1 MMNTDDKLAF
11 VAITIG
17 LAQMLMLIKKL
28 LNTDDISYYSFEYV
42 MLGII
47 ASILW
52 IIYQYR
58 KGANFSVV
66 YSSAGL
72 CIGLYLLQRLLKERN
87 PKKEKSSSI

>member
-1 MMNTDDKLAF
+1 MNTDDKLAF
-11 VAITIG
+11 IAITIG

-28 LNTDDISYYSFEYV
+28 INTDDISYYSLEYV
-42 MLGII
+42 IAGII
-47 ASILW
+47 ASTLW
-52 IIYQYR
+52 IVYQYR

-72 CIGLYLLQRLLKERN
+72 CIGLYVLQRLIKERK

>member
-17 LAQMLMLIKKL
+17 LTQMLMLVQKL
-28 LNTDDISYYSFEYV
+28 LNSDDISYYSFEYV

-72 CIGLYLLQRLLKERN
+72 CIGLYILQRLLKERED
-87 PKKEKSSSI
+87 KKED